1 MGIIREESDWIQLL
15 FRAYSCLR
23 RFGILIDQ
31 SIEPDYL
38 LAMDDEIKKIEQLE
52 REDQRKLA
60 DLKRKQKRR

>member
-1 MGIIREESDWIQLL
+1 MGIIREESDWLQML
-15 FRAYSCLR
+15 FRAYSYLR

-38 LAMDDEIKKIEQLE
+38 LIMDDEIKKIEQLE

-60 DLKRKQKRR
+60 ELKRKQKR